1 MITDSI
7 FDFAERTP
15 DKAAVVYSGRSYSY
29 RALAA
34 NIALARGYFA
44 RRSLAGSGFA
54 ILAVVNL
61 LDFWVLSL
69 ALRSLGLTTIAA
81 HAVQAVGEFHLPDVR
96 CVVASDGEVW
106 PGLQALCVEQGLA
119 FFPVSL
125 VGETARGMNDLPP
138 PDRPGGHILNTSGT
152 TGASKKVLMDP
163 SFEAEFGRDRRAI
176 LGVTQDSVVNV
187 FDFGAWTGIGY
198 NSPVSTWF
206 VGATVVIDQ
215 GREPHSAL
223 LYPGITHSMAIPD
236 MLGSILAAPSG
247 AFPRSEIMH
256 LSVTSGTITQAQI
269 DQSRARITPHI
280 FNRVGSTE
288 VNTFANTRLEMP
300 EDHRWHQLVAGRE
313 VQIVDDQDRPAP
325 IGETGRVRVSTAGGP
340 TGYLDDPEA
349 TTAFFKEGFFYPG
362 DLAVMRADRR
372 IALRGR
378 VTDVINF
385 QGHKILPLSIEDRLR
400 DVLGV
405 SGACLISMQNEQGE
419 EGLHLL
425 IETPAPLDLAALAT
439 TLRTEIRGFDGVRV
453 HYVAKLPRN
462 AMGKVV
468 RREAVALVVASI

>member
-1 MITDSI
+1 
-7 FDFAERTP
+7 
-15 DKAAVVYSGRSYSY
+15 
-29 RALAA
+29 
-34 NIALARGYFA
+34 
-44 RRSLAGSGFA
+44 
-54 ILAVVNL
+54 
-61 LDFWVLSL
+61 
-69 ALRSLGLTTIAA
+69 
-81 HAVQAVGEFHLPDVR
+81 
-96 CVVASDGEVW
+96 
-106 PGLQALCVEQGLA
+106 
-119 FFPVSL
+119 
-125 VGETARGMNDLPP
+125 
-138 PDRPGGHILNTSGT
+138 
-152 TGASKKVLMDP
+152 
-163 SFEAEFGRDRRAI
+163 
-176 LGVTQDSVVNV
+176 
-187 FDFGAWTGIGY
+187 
-198 NSPVSTWF
+198 
-206 VGATVVIDQ
+206 
-215 GREPHSAL
+215 
-223 LYPGITHSMAIPD
+223 
-236 MLGSILAAPSG
+236 
-247 AFPRSEIMH
+247 
-256 LSVTSGTITQAQI
+256 
-269 DQSRARITPHI
+269 
-280 FNRVGSTE
+280 
-288 VNTFANTRLEMP
+288 MP

-325 IGETGRVRVSTAGGP
+325 IGETGRVRVNTAGGP
-340 TGYLDDPEA
+340 TGYLDDPDA

-439 TLRTEIRGFDGVRV
+439 ALRTEIRGFDGVSV